1 MKVKKESGFS
11 ASSAMADLLASS
23 KSQIP
28 ALKRGQEVVGK
39 VVAVSNSEILVD
51 IGAKSEGIIA
61 GRELSSGRDIVAKVQ
76 VGDSIEATVMY
87 PENDAGQVVLSLRKL
102 SGEKRWQELEER
114 KAGGEEIDVVAM
126 EANRGGIICDFAGL
140 RGFLPASQLSTRST
154 SSGQAVPSKLDDL
167 VGKNMQ
173 VRVIEVDRPSNRLIF
188 SQKSPGKGDLADVL
202 ALLAK
207 VKIGDKYEGVVSAIL
222 PFGIFVEIK
231 LEGSKVA
238 KVSKVSKGD
247 NKTFE
252 TSETSDTSVPSKLEG
267 LVHISE
273 ISWEKIDNPAAIY
286 KVGDKVEVL
295 VIAKDAATG
304 RLNLSIKQLGEDPF
318 ARLSEKYTKDMKVS
332 GMVSKVTPFGVFVTL
347 EDPST
352 SSGPSGIEGLV
363 HISKIPPNV
372 EFKEGQKI
380 QCEIDSVDVPSR
392 KIALVPIVTQKPVLY
407 R

>member
-11 ASSAMADLLASS
+11 QSAAMADLLASS

-28 ALKRGQEVVGK
+28 ALKRGQDVVGK
-39 VVAVSNSEILVD
+39 VVAFSTSEILVD

-61 GRELSSGRDIVAKVQ
+61 GRELSAGREIVAKIQ

-114 KAGGEEIDVVAM
+114 KASGEEIDVVAM
-126 EANRGGIICDFAGL
+126 EANRGGIVCDFAGL
-140 RGFLPASQLSTRST
+140 RGFLPASQLSK
-154 SSGQAVPSKLDDL
+154 VPSKLDDL

-188 SQKSPGKGDLADVL
+188 SQKSPGKGDLAGVL

-207 VKIGDKYEGVVSAIL
+207 VKIGDKYEGSVSAIL
-222 PFGIFVEIK
+222 PFGIFVEIDLK
-231 LEGSKVA
+231 ESKSRVKVESEDKEKSPA
-238 KVSKVSKGD
+238 KG
-247 NKTFE
+247 
-252 TSETSDTSVPSKLEG
+252 KLEG

-273 ISWEKIDNPAAIY
+273 ISWDKIDDPAAMFKI
-286 KVGDKVEVL
+286 GDKAKVL

-318 ARLSEKYTKDMKVS
+318 TKASSKYTKDMKVS
-332 GMVSKVTPFGVFVTL
+332 GVVSKVTPFGVFVTL
-347 EDPST
+347 EDPT
-352 SSGPSGIEGLV
+352 SPKGLRGAGNIEGLI

-372 EFKEGQKI
+372 ELKEGQKI
-380 QCEIDSVDVPSR
+380 ECEIDSVDVGAR
-392 KIALVPIVTQKPVLY
+392 KIALVPIVHEKPVLY